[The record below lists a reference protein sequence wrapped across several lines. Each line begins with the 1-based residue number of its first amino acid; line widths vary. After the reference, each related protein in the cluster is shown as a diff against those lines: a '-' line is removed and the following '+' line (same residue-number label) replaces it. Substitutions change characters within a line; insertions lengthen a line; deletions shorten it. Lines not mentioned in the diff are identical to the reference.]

1 MTAHSHLLRDQDGG
15 SRGIQQYRATR
26 PSGSGLSRPRPWFL
40 KRMVTSGACATPKVF
55 PTIQSLDNFI
65 AEHASPLPSA
75 PTVGV
80 LNLAQPFN
88 LLYVFQAPK
97 GVHSGRKI
105 YTGSSR
111 TSLLAVISGLLPAPL
126 MIKTHSNDYKWAR
139 EGGEAPK
146 SLFWGG
152 SGALESTRWSPS

>member
-1 MTAHSHLLRDQDGG
+1 MVGAFK
-15 SRGIQQYRATR
+15 A
-26 PSGSGLSRPRPWFL
+26 LSVVSSLPKTSSWFP

-55 PTIQSLDNFI
+55 PTIWSLDNFI

-80 LNLAQPFN
+80 LNLSQQFN
-88 LLYVFQAPK
+88 LLYAFQAPK

-111 TSLLAVISGLLPAPL
+111 TSLLAVIGGLLPASL
-126 MIKTHSNDYKWAR
+126 MIKTHSSDYKWAR
-139 EGGEAPK
+139 EGGEAPR

-152 SGALESTRWSPS
+152 SGALEATRWSPS